1 MYRIFAFTFEL
12 SVVDYPDDSL
22 IPSETGRNK
31 AAVLYLIDR
40 ASCPLAVL
48 GWTTRIARCGAFD
61 DDLEVRRGW
70 TLNADGTDTATS
82 GVWQRGDPQPTSTS
96 AGKKQL
102 GTTTSG
108 RSAFITG
115 LAAGTSANANDLD
128 GGRTSVTSPTIDLP
142 ATARQKLQLRWTF
155 ADDSAAVTGD
165 ELRVEVLDPLAAT
178 ATSVLVAH
186 GTATQRTAGWHTFSY
201 DLSAFAGRTIR
212 IRLSATDAGSN
223 SLVEAG
229 IDDVRVTMPQ

>member
-1 MYRIFAFTFEL
+1 M
-12 SVVDYPDDSL
+12 
-22 IPSETGRNK
+22 
-31 AAVLYLIDR
+31 
-40 ASCPLAVL
+40 
-48 GWTTRIARCGAFD
+48 
-61 DDLEVRRGW
+61 
-70 TLNADGTDTATS
+70 
-82 GVWQRGDPQPTSTS
+82 
-96 AGKKQL
+96 
-102 GTTTSG
+102 
-108 RSAFITG
+108 
-115 LAAGTSANANDLD
+115 
-128 GGRTSVTSPTIDLP
+128 TSPTIDLP

-201 DLSAFAGRTIR
+201 DLGAFAGRTIR